1 MVFYWHHL
9 YKFDWVH
16 IERNTLKMRSSNLS
30 KKILSELKK
39 AKIDDEQI
47 DNVFNIS
54 LKQLKTLE
62 SKQIPKNTPSSVQDI
77 FSDFLT
83 FNTDDWF

>member
-1 MVFYWHHL
+1 M
-9 YKFDWVH
+9 
-16 IERNTLKMRSSNLS
+16 NGSNLS
-30 KKILSELKK
+30 KKILLELKK
-39 AKIDDEQI
+39 AKINDDQI

-62 SKQIPKNTPSSVQDI
+62 SKQIPKDTPSSVQDI

-83 FNTDDWF
+83 TKADD

>member
-1 MVFYWHHL
+1 M
-9 YKFDWVH
+9 
-16 IERNTLKMRSSNLS
+16 NGSNLS
-30 KKILSELKK
+30 KKILLELKK
-39 AKIDDEQI
+39 AKINDEQI

-62 SKQIPKNTPSSVQDI
+62 SKQIPKDTPSSVQDI

-83 FNTDDWF
+83 TKADD

>member
-1 MVFYWHHL
+1 M
-9 YKFDWVH
+9 
-16 IERNTLKMRSSNLS
+16 NGSNLS
-30 KKILSELKK
+30 KKILLELKK
-39 AKIDDEQI
+39 AKINDEQI

-62 SKQIPKNTPSSVQDI
+62 SKQIPKDTPSSVQDV

-83 FNTDDWF
+83 FNTDD

>member
-1 MVFYWHHL
+1 M
-9 YKFDWVH
+9 
-16 IERNTLKMRSSNLS
+16 NGSNLS
-30 KKILSELKK
+30 KKILLELKQ
-39 AKIDDEQI
+39 AKINDEQI

-62 SKQIPKNTPSSVQDI
+62 SKQIPKDTPSSVQDI

-83 FNTDDWF
+83 TKADD

>member
-1 MVFYWHHL
+1 M
-9 YKFDWVH
+9 
-16 IERNTLKMRSSNLS
+16 NSSNLS
-30 KKILSELKK
+30 TKILLELKK

-62 SKQIPKNTPSSVQDI
+62 SKHIAQDTPSSVQDV
-77 FSDFLT
+77 FSEFLT
-83 FNTDDWF
+83 FKAND

>member
-1 MVFYWHHL
+1 MREI
-9 YKFDWVH
+9 
-16 IERNTLKMRSSNLS
+16 IEMNISNLS
-30 KKILSELKK
+30 TKIISELKK

-47 DNVFNIS
+47 DNVFHIS

-83 FNTDDWF
+83 FNADDWF